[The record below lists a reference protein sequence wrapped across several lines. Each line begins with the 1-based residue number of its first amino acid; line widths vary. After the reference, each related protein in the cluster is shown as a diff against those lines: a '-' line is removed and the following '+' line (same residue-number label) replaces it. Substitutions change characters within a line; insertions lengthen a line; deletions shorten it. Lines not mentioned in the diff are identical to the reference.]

1 MQPLPKTTF
10 NSSRTLKKKRFLY
23 YTMKCTKPGQQ
34 KKKITELL
42 LQAKEDSPAFLPL
55 VPVPVA
61 LHSW

>member
-1 MQPLPKTTF
+1 
-10 NSSRTLKKKRFLY
+10 
-23 YTMKCTKPGQQ
+23 MKCTKPGQQ

>member
-1 MQPLPKTTF
+1 MHKAWTA
-10 NSSRTLKKKRFLY
+10 
-23 YTMKCTKPGQQ
+23 

>member
-10 NSSRTLKKKRFLY
+10 NSSRTLKKKKISVLY
-23 YTMKCTKPGQQ
+23 YEMHKAWTA

-42 LQAKEDSPAFLPL
+42 LQAKEDSPALLPL
-55 VPVPVA
+55 VPVPAA

>member
-10 NSSRTLKKKRFLY
+10 NSSRTLKRKDFCIILRNAQSLDS
-23 YTMKCTKPGQQ
+23 

-42 LQAKEDSPAFLPL
+42 LQAKEDSPALLPL
-55 VPVPVA
+55 VPVPAA